1 MMTSKTMM
9 VPIDVNEDGTLSV
22 PPESVE
28 LLDGEQSQKAH
39 NTRLHSLRML
49 ENLAISGALKP
60 ADMIK
65 VLETLAKFQFKPA
78 SMEPNKKKGPATAE
92 DMLKELL
99 KDE

>member
-1 MMTSKTMM
+1 MTTKSML

-22 PPESVE
+22 PEEAVE
-28 LLDGEQSQKAH
+28 VLDGEQSQKAH

-78 SMEPNKKKGPATAE
+78 SMEPSRKKGPETAE
-92 DMLKELL
+92 DILRELL